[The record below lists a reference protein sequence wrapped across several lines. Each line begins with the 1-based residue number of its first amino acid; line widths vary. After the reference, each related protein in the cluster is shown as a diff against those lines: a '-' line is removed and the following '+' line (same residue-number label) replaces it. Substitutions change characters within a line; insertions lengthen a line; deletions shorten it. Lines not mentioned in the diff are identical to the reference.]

1 MRTPGLGAG
10 KRGRGICLCDLQKVT
25 GSCPGDPVIVCCF
38 SYGVPTGLGPPHIQV
53 VSLSFA

>member
-1 MRTPGLGAG
+1 MTCRRSQAAAW
-10 KRGRGICLCDLQKVT
+10 
-25 GSCPGDPVIVCCF
+25 GDPIIVCCF